1 MFILGAVYG
10 ATIFGSR
17 AGPAGACARKNHF
30 LCPCGATCS
39 PPATSFLCR
48 GFVQFAM
55 PFPIPKFLNGASDVP
70 QCFTATLGA
79 SENPP
84 VGRLW
89 QSRAV
94 RSIAPMVSCLT
105 PGDFDVETFKVLHLQ
120 HSRGKGEGPAHPPR
134 DTQILTKE
142 HCQIAYTRWRKD
154 EGESNIGLRQNRIL
168 LKG

>member
-1 MFILGAVYG
+1 MRRNVFPSRNIIL
-10 ATIFGSR
+10 R
-17 AGPAGACARKNHF
+17 
-30 LCPCGATCS
+30 
-39 PPATSFLCR
+39 R
-48 GFVQFAM
+48 GFVKLQFAM

-94 RSIAPMVSCLT
+94 RSIAPTVSCLT
-105 PGDFDVETFKVLHLQ
+105 PGDFDVKTFKVLHLQ

-154 EGESNIGLRQNRIL
+154 EGKSNIGLRQNRIP